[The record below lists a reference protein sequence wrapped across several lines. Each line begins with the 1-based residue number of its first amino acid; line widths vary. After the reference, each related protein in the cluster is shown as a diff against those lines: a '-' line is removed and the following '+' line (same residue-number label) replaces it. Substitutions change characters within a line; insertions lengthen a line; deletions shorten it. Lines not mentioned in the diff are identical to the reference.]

1 MEVVIHLNLSW
12 EFVTF
17 QLELPRNFR
26 IVMYKISEKLG
37 EIDKWRDS
45 MVGEIKDLLENE
57 PEKFLNSAV
66 DCHLRFAIF

>member
-1 MEVVIHLNLSW
+1 
-12 EFVTF
+12 
-17 QLELPRNFR
+17 
-26 IVMYKISEKLG
+26 MYKISEKLG

-66 DCHLRFAIF
+66 DCHLRFFLAAMPLFIK